1 MRGIMYDSVSVSNF
15 RNNDEDTMTKNL
27 TSTQYLK

>member
-1 MRGIMYDSVSVSNF
+1 MYDSVSVSDF
-15 RNNDEDTMTKNL
+15 RNNDEDAMTKNL

>member
-1 MRGIMYDSVSVSNF
+1 MYDSVSVRDF